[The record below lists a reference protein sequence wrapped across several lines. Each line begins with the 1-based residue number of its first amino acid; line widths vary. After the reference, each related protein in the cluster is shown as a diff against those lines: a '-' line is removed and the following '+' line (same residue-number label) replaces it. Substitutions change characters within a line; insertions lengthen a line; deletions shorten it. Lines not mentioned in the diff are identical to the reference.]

1 MADKLEASAGS
12 IDLELELDERVE
24 ELEASRTASKREN
37 QSSAPLTPKA
47 LNRPTSLG
55 HSLSSVSSV
64 ESSLAKNSKSARSVS
79 FGHGA
84 GTRTRRARSAT
95 KGRENEAS
103 SDDGYSSDDFDEDD
117 FEDAGHAAS
126 AQLGASAGSR
136 HTSASSMYSQEFEDE
151 GASVARE
158 RAPAPKSVDE
168 LLAQLRSNRQLPQQ
182 LWELREHVHAALDP
196 ARVAELAQSGEADG
210 PRQLLTERRELET
223 AIEQLE
229 VGVARARSAPRGGR
243 PRRDGDGTSLP
254 LSRLRRWIWSLS
266 SVRNGKSDAAGTST
280 RA

>member
-12 IDLELELDERVE
+12 IDLELELDESVE

-84 GTRTRRARSAT
+84 GSRSSRRPRSAH

-103 SDDGYSSDDFDEDD
+103 SDDGYSTDDFDDDD

-158 RAPAPKSVDE
+158 GAPAPKSVDE

-196 ARVAELAQSGEADG
+196 ARVAELAQSGEAGG
-210 PRQLLTERRELET
+210 PQQLLTERRELES

-229 VGVARARSAPRGGR
+229 VWGWR
-243 PRRDGDGTSLP
+243 PRAAHLVAGWHRD
-254 LSRLRRWIWSLS
+254 
-266 SVRNGKSDAAGTST
+266 
-280 RA
+280 